1 MTRKL
6 FGTTLIALVGAFT
19 VWYQFFALK
28 AEPIPQPQIIASY
41 DYEPP
46 ADIDMRIEAV
56 GDGKFS
62 LSYRSFDGALVNG
75 QISYPPSQQEKYPVL
90 LGISAM
96 GRGYQRWWTDS
107 FKGRPTVTRVNEIT
121 ELAADKGYVVISID
135 ARFHGTRKDPNRP
148 LRSIMNDLHFFGDK
162 TDYENMIRKTVLD
175 YRVLLDWISDQPT
188 LDSNRIT
195 AVGYSMGAQV
205 GLLLG
210 ALDGRVDQL
219 VAMVPPH
226 VDDKTARVAPKNL
239 ASLIEEPP
247 VLLVTANDDKY
258 ASKADNSALFQAIA
272 SENKEH
278 LAFDSGHILPADYV
292 AALALR
298 L

>member
-1 MTRKL
+1 MIKKL
-6 FGTTLIALVGAFT
+6 FGTTLVALLGALA

-28 AEPIPQPQIIASY
+28 AKPIPQAQILAAY

-46 ADIDMRIEAV
+46 ADIDMRLEAI

-62 LSYRSFDGALVNG
+62 LSFRSFDGALVNG
-75 QISYPPSQQEKYPVL
+75 QISYPPSHQEKHPVL
-90 LGISAM
+90 IGISAM

-121 ELAADKGYVVISID
+121 KLAADKGYAVISID
-135 ARFHGTRKDPNRP
+135 ARFHGTRKDPDRP
-148 LRSIMNDLHFFGDK
+148 LKSIMNDLHFFGDK
-162 TDYENMIRKTVLD
+162 TNYENMIRKTVLD

-188 LDSNRIT
+188 LNSDRIT

-210 ALDGRVDQL
+210 ALDRRVDQL

-226 VDDKTARVAPKNL
+226 VDDKTALVAPKNL

-247 VLLVTANDDKY
+247 VLLITANDDEY
-258 ASKADNSALFQAIA
+258 ASAADNRALFLAIA

-292 AALALR
+292 EALAQR

>member
-6 FGTTLIALVGAFT
+6 FGTTLIALIGALT
-19 VWYQFFALK
+19 VWYLFFALK
-28 AEPIPQPQIIASY
+28 AEPIPQPQIIAAY

-46 ADIDMRIEAV
+46 TDIDMRLEAI

-62 LSYRSFDGALVNG
+62 FSFRSFDGALVNG
-75 QISYPPSQQEKYPVL
+75 QISYPPSRQEKHPVL
-90 LGISAM
+90 IGISAM

-107 FKGRPTVTRVNEIT
+107 FKERPTVTRVNEIT
-121 ELAADKGYVVISID
+121 ELATDRGYAVIAID
-135 ARFHGTRKDPNRP
+135 ARFHGTRKDPDRP

-188 LDSNRIT
+188 LDSDRVT

-205 GLLLG
+205 GLLLS
-210 ALDGRVDQL
+210 ALDQRVGQL

-226 VDDKTARVAPKNL
+226 IDDKTALVAPKNL
-239 ASLIEEPP
+239 ASLIDEPR
-247 VLLVTANDDKY
+247 VLLVTANEDEY
-258 ASKADNSALFQAIA
+258 ASAADNRALFLAIA
-272 SENKEH
+272 SENKEQ

-292 AALALR
+292 DALTQWL
-298 L
+298 